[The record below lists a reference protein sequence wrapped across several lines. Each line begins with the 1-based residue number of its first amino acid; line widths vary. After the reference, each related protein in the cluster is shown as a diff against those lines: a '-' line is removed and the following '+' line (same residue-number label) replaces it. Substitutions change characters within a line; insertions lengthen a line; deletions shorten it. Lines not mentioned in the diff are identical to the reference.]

1 MAAVFI
7 SHQKAREKNP
17 RGVVFLHS
25 PLIQLCLAK
34 STGWQTKQRSSVR
47 AAATQR
53 WRGWE
58 REPVIRGTQDRHVL
72 VAKPQPELMS
82 RRGMPPSTNEGA
94 TSITV
99 SQAQSARVWAGL
111 LEPILGVQFSGLGK
125 WQPHSYSNQR
135 RHSESFSFQ
144 WGRRVNRVILSGRQL
159 CWIMEGCVL
168 SACLTE
174 GRWAKGATL
183 RNSLARGF
191 HISTADSS

>member
-1 MAAVFI
+1 
-7 SHQKAREKNP
+7 
-17 RGVVFLHS
+17 
-25 PLIQLCLAK
+25 
-34 STGWQTKQRSSVR
+34 
-47 AAATQR
+47 
-53 WRGWE
+53 
-58 REPVIRGTQDRHVL
+58 
-72 VAKPQPELMS
+72 MS
-82 RRGMPPSTNEGA
+82 RRGMPLSTNEGA

-111 LEPILGVQFSGLGK
+111 LEPILGVQFRGLGK

-144 WGRRVNRVILSGRQL
+144 WGRRVNRVILSGRQF

-183 RNSLARGF
+183 WKSSARGF
-191 HISTADSS
+191 YISTADSSYGLNSNPHCFRSGSVIGWIMLLCFKNAHIVSAFLSRCCQNILFFDWVLRFVFEFRKASWGRVLYHRLKQYIWVV